1 MSYLAASQLAR
12 WRRRRPVIARDRDA
26 VPHAWTSLPRE
37 MAADLGVPG
46 RPPVLTTTAAGWAE
60 PVRGHSAGA
69 AEAAQLPPG
78 KIVVQLH
85 DIE

>member
-1 MSYLAASQLAR
+1 
-12 WRRRRPVIARDRDA
+12 
-26 VPHAWTSLPRE
+26 

-85 DIE
+85 DIK